1 MILPVTPRNFAE
13 NRRTP
18 MSHSAQL
25 GTASV
30 SVDLDP
36 LRCYHEIH
44 ALPPAEPRLQ
54 SVILRRALPRFLD
67 VFARH
72 RIRATFFVVG
82 SDLIATG
89 DAESRALLQRA
100 VAEGHELG
108 NHSHN
113 HLYDLARLPRHRI
126 EREIGDCH
134 QALLD
139 LTGKPPVGFRGP
151 GYEVSG
157 TLFDVLEAFG
167 YRYDSSIFPCPP
179 YYLAKAAILAKMTL
193 LRQPS
198 GAILGSPWALPAPTQ
213 PYRPHSRQP
222 FRRGS
227 SPVLEIP
234 IGVTPLLRLPAIGT
248 SLLLPTPLLSGAM
261 RALILRGMQRQPFFN
276 FELHGMDLLGA
287 DEDEVPEP
295 LRSRQPDLRTP
306 LAQRLATLDD
316 LLAALTRRRR
326 MLPLAEL
333 AQSYT

>member
-1 MILPVTPRNFAE
+1 MP
-13 NRRTP
+13 
-18 MSHSAQL
+18 HSAQL

-36 LRCYHEIH
+36 LRCYHDIH
-44 ALPPAEPRLQ
+44 ALPPVEPSLQ
-54 SVILRRALPRFLD
+54 DVILRRALPRFLEL
-67 VFARH
+67 FSQH
-72 RIRATFFVVG
+72 GIRATFFVVG
-82 SDLIATG
+82 RDLSQPGSDEG
-89 DAESRALLQRA
+89 RALLKRA
-100 VAEGHELG
+100 VAQGHELG
-108 NHSHN
+108 NHSHG

-139 LTGKPPVGFRGP
+139 LTGQAPVGFRGP

-157 TLFDVLEAFG
+157 PLFDVLEAFG

-179 YYLAKAAILAKMTL
+179 YYLAKAAILAKMKL

-198 GAILGSPWALPAPTQ
+198 GAILGSPRALPAPTQ
-213 PYRPHSRQP
+213 PYRPDSQQP
-222 FRRGS
+222 FRPGN

-261 RALILRGMQRQPFFN
+261 RSLILLGMRRQPFFN

-287 DEDEVPEP
+287 DEDNIPEP
-295 LRSRQPDLRTP
+295 LRSTQPDLRTP
-306 LAQRLATLDD
+306 LAKRVATLDRLLATLCHE
-316 LLAALTRRRR
+316 RQV
-326 MLPLAEL
+326 LPLCEL
-333 AQSYT
+333 APRYT